1 MWGEGLD
8 LILELDE
15 GSLKLLESDTG
26 RVLNSQPI
34 HAIRFADILY
44 SSNFKGVF
52 ATNNIFPSLRYFILW
67 ILCD

>member
-44 SSNFKGVF
+44 SSNFKGIESLPQI
-52 ATNNIFPSLRYFILW
+52 IFCNLMA
-67 ILCD
+67 